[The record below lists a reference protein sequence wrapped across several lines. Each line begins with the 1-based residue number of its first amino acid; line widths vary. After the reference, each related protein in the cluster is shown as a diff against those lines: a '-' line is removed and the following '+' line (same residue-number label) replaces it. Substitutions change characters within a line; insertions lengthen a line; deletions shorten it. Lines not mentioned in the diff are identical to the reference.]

1 MSVSIIGHTPVTDQ
15 PMILDRVP
23 VTVLLLEG
31 IHQSAID
38 LFQGTNMRVC
48 TIPTA
53 LNETDLIA
61 AVNGEAGL
69 KCLDGSNMGPINV
82 LGIRSKTTLTETFFR
97 ETKKSLLA
105 VGCFCI
111 GTNQVNC
118 AAANANGV
126 PVFNA
131 PYANTRSVAELVI
144 GEIIC
149 LARKLCDNSKDVHN
163 GIWSKSAAG
172 CMEIRGKTIGIVG
185 YGHIGSQVGVL
196 AEMLGMK
203 VRFYDHVPKL
213 PMGNNRA
220 VADMDELLSRCD
232 FVTLHVPETA
242 DTTKM
247 IGKAQLE
254 KMKKGAYLLNLSR
267 GTVVVIEDLADALRS
282 GHLAG
287 AAVDVY
293 PEEPEGNC
301 KNFETPLQGIRNVIL
316 TPHVGGSTFE
326 AQKNIGTEVAYA
338 LRKFMISGA
347 TTGAVNFPIVEPPQE
362 IGTAHRL
369 INIHKNVPGV
379 LRDVNA
385 IISDLGG
392 NIRRQMLST
401 DENIGYL
408 VIDID
413 QDVSLEVHDKLE
425 VASFTIMNRVV
436 EACNNPAFTSIASPN
451 MNHSRVFNISPPVA
465 SKSTAET

>member
-1 MSVSIIGHTPVTDQ
+1 MSVSVVHHSPESDQ
-15 PMILDRVP
+15 PMIMDRIP

-38 LFQGTNMRVC
+38 LFQASNMRVC

-53 LNETDLIA
+53 LSEHDLIT

-69 KCLDGSNMGPINV
+69 KCLDGSEMGPINV
-82 LGIRSKTTLTETFFR
+82 LGIRSKTTLTQKFFE
-97 ETKKSLLA
+97 ETKKSLFA

-118 AAANANGV
+118 AAANAHGV

-144 GEIIC
+144 AEVIC
-149 LARKLCDNSKDVHN
+149 LARKLCDNSKEVHQ
-163 GIWSKSAAG
+163 GVWSKSAAG
-172 CMEIRGKTIGIVG
+172 CMEIRGKSIGIIG

-220 VADMDELLSRCD
+220 VAELDDLLAKCD
-232 FVTLHVPETA
+232 FITLHVPETPE
-242 DTTKM
+242 TTRM
-247 IGKAQLE
+247 IGKEQLA
-254 KMKKGAYLLNLSR
+254 KMKKGSFLLNLSR
-267 GTVVVIEDLADALRS
+267 GTVVVIEDLADALNS

-301 KNFETPLQGIRNVIL
+301 KNFQTPLQGIKNVIL
-316 TPHVGGSTFE
+316 TPHIGGSTFE

-338 LRKFMISGA
+338 LKKFMLSGA
-347 TTGAVNFPIVEPPQE
+347 TTGSVNFPIVEPPQE

-379 LRDVNA
+379 LRVVNS

-413 QDVSLEVHDKLE
+413 QDVSLEVHEKLQ
-425 VASFTIMNRVV
+425 VATFTIMNRVV
-436 EACNNPAFTSIASPN
+436 EACNNPAFTSILSPT
-451 MNHSRVFNISPPVA
+451 MNHSRIFNISPPLA
-465 SKSTAET
+465 KSAET